1 MARPS
6 GAAAALLRRNGLHPE
21 GPVPWGS
28 PPTTRAPGVY
38 VVELPAARRAVPLDS
53 KAISFWRQRVPTMT
67 VDGRTATA
75 AAIAE
80 RLAAFWIP
88 SATVLYIGQASGT
101 VRDRVRDY
109 YRTPLGNRSPHA
121 GGHWIKALAGL
132 SECLVWSAAT
142 DDFHAAEWALLS
154 DFARTVPARE
164 AAALHDPLLILPF
177 ANLQDGGH
185 RKKAH
190 GIGGAKLP

>member
-6 GAAAALLRRNGLHPE
+6 GAAALLLRRAGLRPE

-28 PPTTRAPGVY
+28 PPNTRAPGVY
-38 VVELPAARRAVPLDS
+38 LVELPNPLPAAPLAS
-53 KAISFWRQRVPTMT
+53 KAIAAWRRRVPTMT

-80 RLAAFWIP
+80 RLADFWIP

-101 VRDRVRDY
+101 VRDRVGDY

-121 GGHWIKALAGL
+121 GGHWIKTLESL
-132 SECLVWSAAT
+132 TECRVWSAAT
-142 DDFHAAEWALLS
+142 DDFHAAEWALLA
-154 DFARTVPARE
+154 DFASTVPSRE
-164 AAALHDPLLILPF
+164 AVALHDPFLILPF
-177 ANLQDGGH
+177 ANLQDGDR
-185 RKKAH
+185 RKKIH